1 MSDAHPFPDDVRE
14 PEAGLSAD
22 APAVAP
28 MEAPAAQAPVG
39 EVPASVQAAEPPP
52 EPPSNDTPLEPE
64 KAVEEPKPTP
74 ARPPSKRVKMAAV
87 RGPERPA
94 LIPPTSIAIDAIEPD
109 DLFQLREVGDVAGL
123 ATSLARV
130 GQLFPIDVRPRGG
143 SFQVIAGFR
152 RLAALKFLQ
161 RGSVLARVHVGL
173 SDSDAW
179 IFALAQALENRSL
192 TPEEIDV
199 ARQKLEQNG
208 QLTPMTRGLIDAAIT
223 VPGSDLEPEDPNA
236 SAAEEVDLDEL
247 AEDLEQRLVGISADL
262 SLVTE
267 LWAQLDG
274 PQRGALLEQLRYY
287 GELHAYLSR
296 LR

>member
-1 MSDAHPFPDDVRE
+1 
-14 PEAGLSAD
+14 
-22 APAVAP
+22 
-28 MEAPAAQAPVG
+28 
-39 EVPASVQAAEPPP
+39 
-52 EPPSNDTPLEPE
+52 
-64 KAVEEPKPTP
+64 
-74 ARPPSKRVKMAAV
+74 MAAV

-109 DLFQLREVGDVAGL
+109 DVFQLRDVGDVAGL

-173 SDSDAW
+173 SDTDAW
-179 IFALAQALENRSL
+179 VFALAQALENRSL
-192 TPEEIDV
+192 TPDDIEL
-199 ARQKLEQNG
+199 AKMKLEDAN
-208 QLTPMTRGLIDAAIT
+208 QLTPMTRGLIDAAVT
-223 VPGSDLEPEDPNA
+223 VPGSDLEPEDPNTN
-236 SAAEEVDLDEL
+236 AAEEVDLDEL
-247 AEDLEQRLVGISADL
+247 GADLEKRLVGISADL

-267 LWAQLDG
+267 LWAQMDG